1 MARFR
6 RRSSSA
12 EEGIGWIYADLFLAL
27 TIVGLGSAVITTS
40 SPSSSAEAP
49 KVFQLS
55 CAEFSVPVPANLSP
69 ASGGKKIESAIG
81 TEIAN
86 RGWAPESSKPGFA
99 IVMGGFSGSEGPGA
113 GDGRAKAILGQLRKS
128 SPLLS
133 QIEMRTAGARS
144 VRVNG
149 TETSVGG
156 AGSHL
161 MVVYLL
167 FSGPQLSE
175 DCTR

>member
-69 ASGGKKIESAIG
+69 ESGGKKLNRPLAQKLQ
-81 TEIAN
+81 IAVGHLN
-86 RGWAPESSKPGFA
+86 RLNQ
-99 IVMGGFSGSEGPGA
+99 V
-113 GDGRAKAILGQLRKS
+113 LQL
-128 SPLLS
+128 
-133 QIEMRTAGARS
+133 
-144 VRVNG
+144 
-149 TETSVGG
+149 
-156 AGSHL
+156 
-161 MVVYLL
+161 
-167 FSGPQLSE
+167 
-175 DCTR
+175 